1 MKDQAERLR
10 VLMSMQKKQM
20 KIVTVTSGKG
30 GVGKSSLALNLGI
43 ALNRLG
49 RRTLIIDTDFGFSN
63 IDVMLGVRTEYDLMD
78 VIAGHKEI
86 GDIIETGLEGV
97 QFISG
102 GSGVYEMTQLG
113 PSQLM
118 GIVDKVLALESV
130 CDTIIFDTGAGISDN
145 TLRLIHASDDT
156 ILVTTPE
163 PTSVVD
169 AYALLK
175 IVNEQGVH
183 PDVSLVLN
191 KVEDKRE
198 ASSVM
203 DGLIRIV
210 EKNTA
215 IRMKKL
221 GVIQRDANM
230 QSAVKKQVP
239 ILVSHP
245 LCAASSDINQIVNM
259 FLNIPVPERK
269 KPGLA
274 GFLDRFIMR
283 SDMTKE

>member
-10 VLMSMQKKQM
+10 VLMGMQRKQM

-30 GVGKSSLALNLGI
+30 GVGKSSLALNIGI

-49 RRTLIIDTDFGFSN
+49 RRALIIDTDFGFSN

-78 VIAGHKEI
+78 VIEGRKEI
-86 GDIIETGLEGV
+86 EEIIETGLEGV

-102 GSGVYEMTQLG
+102 GSGVYELTKLG
-113 PSQLM
+113 PTLLM
-118 GIVDKVLALESV
+118 GIVEKVLSLESI
-130 CDTIIFDTGAGISDN
+130 CDTIIFDTGAGINDN
-145 TLRLIHASDDT
+145 TLRLIHAGDDT

-183 PDVSLVLN
+183 PNVSLVLN

-210 EKNTA
+210 EKNTE
-215 IRMKKL
+215 IKIKKL
-221 GVIQRDANM
+221 GAISRDPFM
-230 QSAVKKQVP
+230 LSAVKKQIP

-245 LCAASSDINQIVNM
+245 SCAASADINEVVSV
-259 FLNIPVPERK
+259 FLNIPVPERR

-274 GFLDRFIMR
+274 GFLDRFISR
-283 SDMTKE
+283 SEMTKE

>member
-10 VLMSMQKKQM
+10 VLMGMQKKQM

-30 GVGKSSLALNLGI
+30 GVGKSSLALNIGI

-49 RRTLIIDTDFGFSN
+49 RRALIIDTDFGFSN
-63 IDVMLGVRTEYDLMD
+63 IDVMLGVRTQYDLTD

-86 GDIIETGLEGV
+86 EEIIETGLEGV
-97 QFISG
+97 QFIAG
-102 GSGVYEMTQLG
+102 GSGVYELTKLG

-118 GIVDKVLALESV
+118 GIVEKVLSLESV
-130 CDTIIFDTGAGISDN
+130 CDTIIFDTGAGINDN
-145 TLRLIHASDDT
+145 TLRLIHAGDDT

-183 PDVSLVLN
+183 PNVSLVLN

-198 ASSVM
+198 ASSVI

-210 EKNTA
+210 EKNTQ
-215 IRMKKL
+215 IKVKKL
-221 GVIQRDANM
+221 GVITRDPNM
-230 QSAVKKQVP
+230 LSAVKKQVP

-245 LCAASSDINQIVNM
+245 SCAASADINEIVSV
-259 FLNIPVPERK
+259 FLDIPVPERR

-283 SDMTKE
+283 SDLTKE

>member
-1 MKDQAERLR
+1 MTDQAQRLR
-10 VLMSMQKKQM
+10 MLMNMQKKQM
-20 KIVTVTSGKG
+20 QIVTVTSGKG

-43 ALNRLG
+43 ALNRRG
-49 RRTLIIDTDFGFSN
+49 RRALIIDTDFGFSN
-63 IDVMLGVRTEYDLMD
+63 IDVMLGVRTEFDLMD
-78 VIAGHKEI
+78 VIHNRKEI

-102 GSGVYEMTQLG
+102 GSGVYELTKLG
-113 PSQLM
+113 PALLM
-118 GIVDKVLALESV
+118 GIVDKVLSLESI
-130 CDTIIFDTGAGISDN
+130 CDTIIFDTGAGINDN

-175 IVNEQGVH
+175 IVNEQGVS
-183 PDVSLVLN
+183 PNVSLVLN

-210 EKNTA
+210 EKNTE
-215 IRMKKL
+215 IKMKKL
-221 GVIQRDANM
+221 GVISRDTNM
-230 QSAVKKQVP
+230 LSAVKKQVP

-245 LCAASSDINQIVNM
+245 ACVASADINQLVNT

-269 KPGLA
+269 KQGLA
-274 GFLDRFIMR
+274 GFLDRFISR
-283 SDMTKE
+283 SEMTKE

>member
-1 MKDQAERLR
+1 MSDQAERLR
-10 VLMSMQKKQM
+10 MLMNMQKKQM

-30 GVGKSSLALNLGI
+30 GVGKSSIALNIGI

-49 RRTLIIDTDFGFSN
+49 QRALIIDTDFGFSN
-63 IDVMLGVRTEYDLMD
+63 IDVMLGVRTQYDLMD
-78 VIAGHKEI
+78 VIEGRKDIDE
-86 GDIIETGLEGV
+86 IIETGLEGV

-102 GSGVYEMTQLG
+102 GSGVYELTKLG
-113 PSQLM
+113 PAQLM
-118 GIVDKVLALESV
+118 GIVDKVLSLESV
-130 CDTIIFDTGAGISDN
+130 CDIIIFDTGAGINDN
-145 TLRLIHASDDT
+145 TMRLIHAGDDT

-175 IVNEQGVH
+175 IVNERGVR
-183 PDVSLVLN
+183 PNVSLVLN

-198 ASSVM
+198 AVSVM
-203 DGLIRIV
+203 DGLVRIV
-210 EKNTA
+210 EKNTE
-215 IRMKKL
+215 IKMKKL
-221 GVIQRDANM
+221 GVISRDPNM
-230 QSAVKKQVP
+230 LSAVKKQVP

-245 LCAASSDINQIVNM
+245 FCTASADINQIVGA
-259 FLNIPVPERK
+259 FLDIPVPERK